1 MTDPGDVVPFP
12 ISSLTD
18 ASAANDEQDQCD
30 YSIVHRGRRYS
41 GDLLVG
47 RLSTQCVQELSSMGP
62 CTLQALW
69 DEVVRRW
76 PEMADK
82 IVAMAEASAERGG

>member
-1 MTDPGDVVPFP
+1 M
-12 ISSLTD
+12 
-18 ASAANDEQDQCD
+18 
-30 YSIVHRGRRYS
+30 HHGRRYS
-41 GDLLVG
+41 GDLLIG
-47 RLSTQCVQELSSMGP
+47 RLSVQCVQELSSMGT

-69 DEVVRRW
+69 DEAVRRW